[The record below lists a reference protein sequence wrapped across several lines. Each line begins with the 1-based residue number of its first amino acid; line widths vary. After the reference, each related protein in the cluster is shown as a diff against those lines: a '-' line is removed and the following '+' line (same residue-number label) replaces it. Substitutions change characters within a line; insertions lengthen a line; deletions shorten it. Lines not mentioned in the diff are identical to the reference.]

1 MQITR
6 LEIVDFKRIEAAA
19 IDCDGNPIILTGD
32 NGQGKSSILD
42 AIVYALQRTG
52 TGKPI
57 RDGQEGCTVALTIE
71 GAEQTLHIKRR
82 AKGENAYLDVTDA
95 EGKKIPSPQKFLD
108 ALIGNLA
115 FDPEAFTRLKAKEQA
130 DALRIATG
138 LDTSDIDE
146 AYKIAFSKR
155 TDANRVKDNAEK
167 VYNACPVAAGGKRE
181 KQSATNLI
189 TERDKLHK
197 EVMEAEKSAEL
208 YEDAEEAIVEKHQL
222 IQELEQKL
230 AQARGDLA
238 KLQGGQREHKIA
250 LEACIE
256 ATKGHSERLAAI
268 DATLADLDAANTEA
282 DAHNRLLD
290 DRAAKQES
298 YKAAI
303 AAAKAL
309 DDEVKRLV
317 AEREE
322 RIAAAKM
329 PIPGLSI
336 EDDTV
341 MLNNV
346 PFADLNTAER
356 IKVSAMI
363 AMAQNPTL
371 RVIFVREGALMSRA
385 NLAVLE
391 SLAKEHDQQLWIEK
405 FQEQAGSEGLHIV
418 EGLISQKDGKPA
430 PAAEFALM

>member
-19 IDCDGNPIILTGD
+19 IDCDGKPIILTGD

-42 AIVYALQRTG
+42 AIVYALQRSG

-71 GAEQTLHIKRR
+71 GTAQTLHIKRR

-95 EGKKIPSPQKFLD
+95 EGQKIPSPQKFLD

-138 LDTSDIDE
+138 LDTSDLDE

-155 TDANRVKDNAEK
+155 TDANRVKESAEK
-167 VYNACPVAAGGKRE
+167 VYNACPVAAGGRRE
-181 KQSATNLI
+181 KQSASGLVQ
-189 TERDKLHK
+189 ERDALRK
-197 EVMEAEKSAEL
+197 EVMEAEKSLEL
-208 YEDAEEAIVEKHQL
+208 YEAAEEAIVEQHQL

-238 KLQGGQREHKIA
+238 KLENGQQDHKNTC
-250 LEACIE
+250 EARIK
-256 ATKGHSERLAAI
+256 ATEGHNARGIAI

-290 DRAAKQES
+290 DRANKQEA
-298 YKAAI
+298 YKGAI
-303 AAAKAL
+303 GTAKKL

-317 AEREE
+317 AEREA

-346 PFADLNTAER
+346 PFGDLNTAER

-371 RVIFVREGALMSRA
+371 KVIFVREGALMSRA
-385 NLAVLE
+385 NLAVLRDLSE
-391 SLAKEHDQQLWIEK
+391 EHGVQLWIEK
-405 FQEQAGSEGLHIV
+405 FQEQAGTEGLHIV
-418 EGLISQKDGKPA
+418 EGLIEQVDGKPA
-430 PAAEFALM
+430 PAVEFSLL

>member
-1 MQITR
+1 MTITR

-32 NGQGKSSILD
+32 NGQGKSSVLD

-155 TDANRVKDNAEK
+155 TDANRVKESAEK
-167 VYNACPVAAGGKRE
+167 VFNACPVAAGGKRE
-181 KQSATNLI
+181 KQSASSLI
-189 TERDKLHK
+189 AERDKLAR
-197 EVMEAEKSAEL
+197 EVMEAEKSAEI
-208 YEDAEEAIVEKHQL
+208 YEEAEEAIVEKCQI

-230 AQARGDLA
+230 AQARQDLFN
-238 KLQGGQREHKIA
+238 LQAAQGQHKTA
-250 LEACIE
+250 LEARIG
-256 ATKGHSERLAAI
+256 ATKGHAERLATI
-268 DATLADLDAANTEA
+268 DTTLADLDAANTAA
-282 DAHNRLLD
+282 DAHNRLID

-298 YKAAI
+298 YKTAI
-303 AAAKAL
+303 GTAKKL

-329 PIPGLSI
+329 PIPGLTI
-336 EDDTV
+336 DDDTV
-341 MLNNV
+341 LLNNV

-385 NLAVLE
+385 NLAVLRD
-391 SLAKEHDQQLWIEK
+391 LAEQHGVQLWIEK

-418 EGLISQKDGKPA
+418 EGLISQKDGKLA

>member
-71 GAEQTLHIKRR
+71 GTEQTLHIKRR

-138 LDTSDIDE
+138 LDTSDLDE

-155 TDANRVKDNAEK
+155 TDANRAKESAEK

-181 KQSATNLI
+181 KQSASALI
-189 TERDKLHK
+189 TERDQLSK
-197 EVMEAEKSAEL
+197 EVMEAEKSAKL
-208 YEDAEEAIVEKHQL
+208 YEEAEEAIVEKHQL

-238 KLQGGQREHKIA
+238 KMQGGQKDHKQA
-250 LEACIE
+250 LEKRIA
-256 ATKGHSERLAAI
+256 ATQGHRERLAAI
-268 DATLADLDAANTEA
+268 DATLADLDAANTDA
-282 DAHNRLLD
+282 DAHNRLID
-290 DRAAKQES
+290 DRAAKQET
-298 YKAAI
+298 YKSAI
-303 AAAKAL
+303 GTAKKL

-329 PIPGLSI
+329 PIPGLTI

-341 MLNNV
+341 LLNNV

-385 NLAVLE
+385 NLAVLRD
-391 SLAKEHDQQLWIEK
+391 LAEQHGVQLWIEV
-405 FQEQAGSEGLHIV
+405 FSETAGAEGLHIV